1 MVHSI
6 TMQAPAFCRATG
18 LQAAQEHSCRNNRLH
33 MAADSFDPCTAD
45 YLWCRVL
52 YVDIDIHHGDGVEE
66 AFYLTDRVMTVRGG
80 TWSSVVMHDDIG
92 AVAEAVQGRAG
103 QGVQDILER
112 VPCVPLIFQLCALAR
127 NNTFH

>member
-1 MVHSI
+1 M
-6 TMQAPAFCRATG
+6 
-18 LQAAQEHSCRNNRLH
+18 
-33 MAADSFDPCTAD
+33 
-45 YLWCRVL
+45 
-52 YVDIDIHHGDGVEE
+52 DIDIHHGDGVEE